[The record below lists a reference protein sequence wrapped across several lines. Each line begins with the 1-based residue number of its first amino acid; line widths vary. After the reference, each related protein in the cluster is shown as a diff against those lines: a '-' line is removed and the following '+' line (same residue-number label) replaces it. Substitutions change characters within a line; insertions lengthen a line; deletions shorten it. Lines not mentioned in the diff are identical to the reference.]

1 VSDTNPTIQNT
12 ADSTGG
18 GEEQFSWRNLPGG
31 EEFAEG
37 MAAHAKGFGG
47 DSEEE
52 SDIGER
58 MRAEDFSGEEPVAQE
73 KQPASAKPVGPQ
85 DMQSLMLQMQQ
96 QQLQMFNEM
105 QQQFAMSQSQSVA
118 QAVQAALSAM
128 GLGPK
133 APEPEPD
140 PIASLDPDDPDYFFK
155 KTDAELMMLKKQNQ
169 ELVNRLENERM
180 QQMQAIQQQQ
190 QLQAQQTFVNQVNA
204 DLGRAVDYVFDG
216 WPDSPQ
222 VQSLKKM
229 AADTVDAEWHAHGYK
244 PEGYAKG
251 IRKAQDMVK
260 SMESLKHSFASGAP
274 RSTAVPPLGRG
285 TNPPS
290 STAEQGGLTWRQ
302 MLDGTRKNDAS
313 ALREAIKNGLH

>member
-1 VSDTNPTIQNT
+1 MSDTNPTIQNT
-12 ADSTGG
+12 ADGTGG
-18 GEEQFSWRNLPGG
+18 GDEQFSWRNLPGG

-37 MAAHAKGFGG
+37 MAAHAKGLEG
-47 DSEEE
+47 DSDDD

-58 MRAEDFSGEEPVAQE
+58 MRAEDFSGEDAPQE
-73 KQPASAKPVGPQ
+73 TATRSAKPVAAQ

-118 QAVQAALSAM
+118 QAVQAALAAM
-128 GLGPK
+128 GLGQR

-140 PIASLDPDDPDYFFK
+140 PIESLDPDDPDYFFK
-155 KTDAELMMLKKQNQ
+155 KTDAELNLLKRQNQ
-169 ELVNRLENERM
+169 ELVARLEGERQ
-180 QQMQAIQQQQ
+180 QQMMAIQQQQ
-190 QLQAQQTFVNQVNA
+190 QMQAQQTFVNQVNS

-251 IRKAQDMVK
+251 IRKAQEMMK
-260 SMESLKHSFASGAP
+260 SMENLKHTFAAGAP
-274 RSTAVPPLGRG
+274 RSTAMPPVGRG

-302 MLDGTRKNDAS
+302 MFDNTRRNDAA
-313 ALREAIKNGLH
+313 ALREAIKNGMH

>member
-1 VSDTNPTIQNT
+1 MSDTNPTIQNT
-12 ADSTGG
+12 ADGTGG

-37 MAAHAKGFGG
+37 MAAHAKGLGG
-47 DSEEE
+47 DSEED

-58 MRAEDFSGEEPVAQE
+58 MRAEDFNSEESVEQE
-73 KQPASAKPVGPQ
+73 APARRAKPVEPQ

-128 GLGPK
+128 GLGPR

-140 PIASLDPDDPDYFFK
+140 PIASLDPEDPDYFFK
-155 KTDAELMMLKKQNQ
+155 KTDAELNLLKRQNQ
-169 ELVNRLENERM
+169 ELVARLEGERQ
-180 QQMQAIQQQQ
+180 QQMMAIQQQQ
-190 QLQAQQTFVNQVNA
+190 QMQAQQTFVNQVNS

-216 WPDSPQ
+216 WPDTPQ

-251 IRKAQDMVK
+251 IRKAQEMVK
-260 SMESLKHSFASGAP
+260 TMESLKHTFAANTRASM
-274 RSTAVPPLGRG
+274 PPVGRG

-302 MLDGTRKNDAS
+302 MFDNTRKNDAY
-313 ALREAIKNGLH
+313 ALREAIKNGMH